1 MVAGAPTAVPSLA
14 KNARSAQVIGR
25 AVSRTDDLLDVTAG
39 WVKEKGLLA
48 MNPWIAKAVVLAGT
62 VVMVAIRA
70 PHGRR
75 SRSVKV
81 VKSHKTPVET
91 GVLVLAWVGFFIPLI
106 WIASPAFS
114 FAEYPLRTGPLIAG
128 VMCFVIGLRLFYR
141 SHADL
146 GTNWSITL
154 ELREQHRLITQ
165 GVYRRIRHPMS
176 SALVLYS
183 VGQALVI
190 PNWVVGGGEDDGP
203 TVWRRIRRVH
213 GTDEASCSGRLV
225 DRTYWLTRFS

>member
-1 MVAGAPTAVPSLA
+1 
-14 KNARSAQVIGR
+14 
-25 AVSRTDDLLDVTAG
+25 
-39 WVKEKGLLA
+39 

-62 VVMVAIRA
+62 VAMIAIRA

-81 VKSHKTPVET
+81 AKSHKTSLET
-91 GVLVLAWVGFFIPLI
+91 GLLVLAWVGFFIPLV

-114 FAEYPLRTGPLIAG
+114 FAEYPLRSGPLISG
-128 VMCFVIGLRLFYR
+128 VVCGVIGLWLFYR

-154 ELREQHRLITQ
+154 EVREQHRLITQ

-176 SALVLYS
+176 SALVLYA
-183 VGQALVI
+183 VAHALVI
-190 PNWVVGGGEDDGP
+190 PNWVAGP
-203 TVWRRIRRVH
+203 SNLVAFAVLFALRVRAEEKMMVEQF
-213 GTDEASCSGRLV
+213 GDEYAAYMARTKRLV
-225 DRTYWLTRFS
+225 PRVW